1 MDDIM
6 DDLDEGWTQVLSE
19 DGSSGRILDFALL
32 LSKGMRITTYEQNCD
47 EMCMAFESI
56 FRES

>member
-6 DDLDEGWTQVLSE
+6 DDLDEGRTQVLSE

-32 LSKGMRITTYEQNCD
+32 LSKGMRITTH
-47 EMCMAFESI
+47 
-56 FRES
+56 

>member
-6 DDLDEGWTQVLSE
+6 DDLDEGRTQVLSE

-32 LSKGMRITTYEQNCD
+32 SIKGTQITTH
-47 EMCMAFESI
+47 
-56 FRES
+56 